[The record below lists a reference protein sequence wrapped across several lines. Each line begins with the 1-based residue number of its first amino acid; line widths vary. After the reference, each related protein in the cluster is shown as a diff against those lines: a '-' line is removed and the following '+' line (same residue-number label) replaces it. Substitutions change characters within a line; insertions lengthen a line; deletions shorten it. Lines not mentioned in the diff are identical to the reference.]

1 MFYSC
6 KDSANRA
13 EKKASLVAFLFRG
26 AAYPGRIKIVE
37 NHR

>member
-26 AAYPGRIKIVE
+26 AAYLGRIKIVE
-37 NHR
+37 NR